1 MADMKKDFQKAVKVF
16 RDELPAVGFYRDNLG
31 MQHEMRPEYP
41 KAMMTAQQERKKTAT
56 VNFGRES
63 QKDNWTAAEAFMEHP
78 AFVAWLEKY
87 AILSARIETSNDH
100 NVQIRVNW

>member
-1 MADMKKDFQKAVKVF
+1 MADMKKDFQKAVKMF
-16 RDELPAVGFYRDNLG
+16 RDKLPGLTFTYWENG
-31 MQHEMRPEYP
+31 KEMEARPEYP

-56 VNFGRES
+56 INFGRES
-63 QKDNWTAAEAFMEHP
+63 KKDNWAAAEAFMEHP
-78 AFVAWLEKY
+78 AFVAWLEQY

>member
-1 MADMKKDFQKAVKVF
+1 MADMKKDFQKAVKMF
-16 RDELPAVGFYRDNLG
+16 RDELPDMFCIDLQGREHAVR
-31 MQHEMRPEYP
+31 REYP

-56 VNFGRES
+56 VNFGREG